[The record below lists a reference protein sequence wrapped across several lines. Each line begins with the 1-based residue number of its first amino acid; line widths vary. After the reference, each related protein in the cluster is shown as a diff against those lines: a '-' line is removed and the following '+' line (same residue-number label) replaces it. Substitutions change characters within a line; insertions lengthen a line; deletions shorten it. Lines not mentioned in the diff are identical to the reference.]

1 MRNLAWP
8 ELQFRPDL
16 PLSDR
21 TFARLCR
28 ANPDLRLERTAKGA
42 LVIMPPAGTDSGGRN
57 LELSLQL
64 ALWSKRSGLG
74 RAFDSSTGFTLPN
87 CAIRSPDASWIA
99 QDRWAALTEEQ
110 KKTFAPICPDFVVEL
125 RSPTDP
131 RSKLRAKLLEY
142 IAQGARLGWL
152 IDPMRR
158 EVTVYRPGQKPELR
172 KDPKTVSG
180 EDVLPGFT
188 LDLKGILFD

>member
-57 LELSLQL
+57 LELSFQL
-64 ALWSKRSGLG
+64 ELWSQGSGLG
-74 RAFDSSTGFTLPN
+74 RTFDSSTGFTLPSG
-87 CAIRSPDASWIA
+87 AIRSPDASWVA
-99 QDRWAALTEEQ
+99 QDRWDALTLEQ
-110 KKTFAPICPDFVVEL
+110 KEGFAPLCPDF
-125 RSPTDP
+125 
-131 RSKLRAKLLEY
+131 
-142 IAQGARLGWL
+142 
-152 IDPMRR
+152 
-158 EVTVYRPGQKPELR
+158 
-172 KDPKTVSG
+172 
-180 EDVLPGFT
+180 
-188 LDLKGILFD
+188 